1 MSKNICIVSPS
12 LKMGGIERAL
22 SVLADYFVQ
31 QDYTVTFISAQGG
44 EKFYPLDQ
52 RIQFFEPDF
61 KRKSGI
67 LGKIA
72 FFYSMLFFIRKT
84 VKKQN
89 PDVVLS
95 FGDAFNPIV
104 LFALSGT
111 KYPIYISDRTSPDF
125 PFNAF
130 IRFGKKWFYPKSAGF
145 IAQTKRAADYKRKHF
160 GDQLNITIIPNA
172 LKKMVRQ
179 DVPESNQVLFAG
191 RLSFEK
197 GPDRLLKAFAKIN
210 TKEDWKLIFA
220 GNGPMQNELERMVKE
235 LGLTAKVS
243 FLGKV
248 NNIDKILSESA
259 IFVLPSRLEGFPNAL
274 CEAMAIGLPCICF
287 DAIATEDLIEHQK
300 NGFVVKEN
308 DIDALAETIEMLMND
323 PALRK
328 EIGNNAKGIA
338 QKLDAAVI
346 GNKVVDFMYKQTN

>member
-31 QDYTVTFISAQGG
+31 QDYAVTFISAQGG
-44 EKFYPLDQ
+44 EKFYTLNKK
-52 RIQFFEPDF
+52 IQFFEPDF

-67 LGKIA
+67 LGKIS
-72 FFYSMLFFIRKT
+72 FFYSMLFFIRRT

-95 FGDAFNPIV
+95 FGDAFNPVV
-104 LFALSGT
+104 LLSLTGT
-111 KYPIYISDRTSPDF
+111 KFPIYISDRTSPDF
-125 PFNAF
+125 SFNAF
-130 IRFGKKWFYPKSAGF
+130 IRFGKKWLYPNSAGF

-160 GDQLNITIIPNA
+160 GNKLNITIIPNA
-172 LKKMVRQ
+172 LKKMIRH
-179 DVPESNQVLFAG
+179 DVPEHNQILFAG

-197 GPDRLLKAFAKIN
+197 GPDRLLKAFSKIDN
-210 TKEDWKLIFA
+210 KGNWKLIFA
-220 GNGPMQNELERMVKE
+220 GNGPMQEELEKMIHE
-235 LGLTAKVS
+235 FALTDKVS

-248 NNIDKILSESA
+248 NDIDKLMSESA

-274 CEAMAIGLPCICF
+274 CEAMAIGMPCICF
-287 DAIATEDLIEHQK
+287 DSIATEDLIEHRE

-308 DIDALAETIEMLMND
+308 DIEGLAETIEMLMSNA
-323 PALRK
+323 ALRK
-328 EIGNNAKGIA
+328 EIGNNAKAIA
-338 QKLDAAVI
+338 QKLDVAVI
-346 GNKVVDFMYKQTN
+346 GKQVLDFMYKQTN

>member
-31 QDYTVTFISAQGG
+31 QDYIVTFISAQGG

-52 RIQFFEPDF
+52 RIQFFEPGF
-61 KRKSGI
+61 KRESGV

-104 LFALSGT
+104 LLALSGT

-130 IRFGKKWFYPKSAGF
+130 IRYGKKWLYSKSAGF
-145 IAQTKRAADYKRKHF
+145 IAQTKRAADYKRKQF
-160 GDQLNITIIPNA
+160 GDKLNIVIIPNA
-172 LKKMVRQ
+172 LKKMIRQ
-179 DVPESNQVLFAG
+179 DVPEINQVLFAG
-191 RLSFEK
+191 RLSYEK
-197 GPDRLLKAFAKIN
+197 GPDRLLKAFSKISN
-210 TKEDWKLIFA
+210 KSDWKLIFA
-220 GNGPMQNELERMVKE
+220 GNGPMLNQLEKMVQD
-235 LGLTAKVS
+235 LGLSNNVS

-248 NNIDKILSESA
+248 NNIDQLMSESA

-274 CEAMAIGLPCICF
+274 CEAMAIGMPCICF
-287 DAIATEDLIEHQK
+287 DCIPHEEIIEDGI
-300 NGFVVKEN
+300 NGVVVADG
-308 DIDALAETIEMLMND
+308 DIDALAC
-323 PALRK
+323 ALDKLIANK
-328 EIGNNAKGIA
+328 EYRNRLGENAMMIAEKLSAEKIGNLFLKFIF
-338 QKLDAAVI
+338 KS
-346 GNKVVDFMYKQTN
+346 

>member
-1 MSKNICIVSPS
+1 MSRNICIVSPS

-31 QDYTVTFISAQGG
+31 QDYAVTFISAQGG
-44 EKFYPLDQ
+44 EKFYPLDKK
-52 RIQFFEPDF
+52 IQFLEPDF
-61 KRKSGI
+61 KRKGGI
-67 LGKIA
+67 LGKIL
-72 FFYSMLFFIRKT
+72 FFCSMLFFIRKT

-95 FGDAFNPIV
+95 FGDAFNPVV
-104 LFALSGT
+104 LLALTGT
-111 KYPIYISDRTSPDF
+111 KFPVYISDRTSPDF
-125 PFNAF
+125 PFNTF

-160 GDQLNITIIPNA
+160 GNKLNITIIPNA

-179 DVPESNQVLFAG
+179 DVPEKNQVLFAG

-197 GPDRLLKAFAKIN
+197 GPDRLLKAFSKID
-210 TKEDWKLIFA
+210 KEDWKLIFA
-220 GNGPMQNELERMVKE
+220 GNGPMHNELETMVGE
-235 LGLTAKVS
+235 FSLASRVS

-248 NNIDKILSESA
+248 NNIDKLMSESA

-287 DAIATEDLIEHQK
+287 DSIATEDLIEHQK

-308 DIDALAETIEMLMND
+308 DIDKLSETIEMLMNNQD
-323 PALRK
+323 LRK
-328 EIGNNAKGIA
+328 EIGNNAKAIG

-346 GNKVVDFMYKQTN
+346 GNQVLDFMYKQTN